1 MSVKLINN
9 SSLHRRIAAIG
20 GELKV
25 FNSSGWMSLRIEFSH
40 KLENDEA
47 NFVEYVTIS
56 LKKNNTLFVTSA
68 PYSKSFRQY
77 NSLLFRETHQ
87 NDEKLMEEILQYL
100 ILINM
105 Q

>member
-25 FNSSGWMSLRIEFSH
+25 FNCSGWMSLRPDFNH
-40 KLENDEA
+40 KLENDET

-56 LKKNNTLFVTSA
+56 LKKNNTLLVTSA
-68 PYSKSFRQY
+68 PYSRTFSQY

-87 NDEKLMEEILQYL
+87 KDKELMEEIRQYL
-100 ILINM
+100 TLINM

>member
-25 FNSSGWMSLRIEFSH
+25 INNNGWMGLRLEFSH
-40 KLENDEA
+40 KLENDDF
-47 NFVEYVTIS
+47 NFVEYITIS
-56 LKKNNTLFVTSA
+56 LKKNNTLLISSA
-68 PYSKSFRQY
+68 PHSRTFSRY

-87 NDEKLMEEILQYL
+87 KDKELMEEILQYL
-100 ILINM
+100 TLINM